1 MQARAG
7 RGDGSF
13 DTACLQKTVPIL
25 LFPIGTVTPV
35 RNAMEPFFND
45 QATGSLI
52 VCLLAEVSF
61 EATAF
66 VTHRPEHQLM
76 QTRPGVVTVPSALR
90 ACRKPSPFC
99 LSDCLPAVPR
109 YTMPFFYSRIMM
121 PLTGRVTSGPVSFP
135 LIRSFIRRGSVSR
148 CSAPL

>member
-52 VCLLAEVSF
+52 VCLPSGEGDGC
-61 EATAF
+61 
-66 VTHRPEHQLM
+66 P
-76 QTRPGVVTVPSALR
+76 QTP
-90 ACRKPSPFC
+90 
-99 LSDCLPAVPR
+99 
-109 YTMPFFYSRIMM
+109 
-121 PLTGRVTSGPVSFP
+121 
-135 LIRSFIRRGSVSR
+135 
-148 CSAPL
+148 